1 MAYLGM
7 ENQTEKIWTDLKDK
21 LSTYVELKWHLW
33 RLMAI
38 ERAAGLLSSLSHA
51 LILILFLFFSFLFLF
66 VALGFFLGEWLGS
79 MALGFLIVSMLYFI
93 LAYFFVLSKENI
105 CLRMM
110 NVFIKLFQ
118 LIIQENHS
126 YEKHQTAASARTVAR
141 KENGIDPSMSGIGTT
156 DEN

>member
-66 VALGFFLGEWLGS
+66 V
-79 MALGFLIVSMLYFI
+79 ALGFLIVSMLYFI